1 MLFEINNI
9 SNLYK
14 MDYVTHSILY
24 GAMYTDMKIHLSV
37 NIVKKCRQF
46 AIACAPKERPLE
58 YGEKDAH
65 VRDISKI
72 ETDTFIGKLGECAI
86 KDLFHQYGINSS
98 IDFSIMERGKWD
110 VDDLSINDWRFDVK
124 CTQKGKNFLIEWNK
138 LQFRL
143 DNDELPHFFLMTRI
157 SEDFNGDID
166 DGIDVECI
174 GFVETRNLREDNP
187 KVQIKD
193 KGENIPGTEYALTTK
208 NFCVPFQNLD
218 KDWRRLCHHIMKE
231 KPYSFQ
237 GYQLPGTKKIYP
249 VIKKENEIEF
259 SMKYSIL
266 LSGTFA
272 IKAIKENKVESWIFA
287 GIKVLL
293 FLHEKERAL
302 IESLT
307 KKNYGREHLM
317 VFYTKGILPNLEIRD
332 GQMDTEAGNK
342 YKKLTHMSMQPM
354 FNFEQYEV
362 EHADTKSTMIV
373 KASAGTGKTTVM
385 IDRILFLLSTQ
396 SDLHLADIGM
406 ITFTNKATHAM
417 IEKIQNRL
425 MDMEQLLDKKD
436 HKKSEKYH
444 KWLEELSD
452 MRISTIDSFFKEVI
466 SKEGST
472 IGYGESASI
481 RSFTYEKKKILKD
494 VIDDMFQ
501 KEKEQEPDADI
512 LSKNI
517 LSIQDYV
524 KHAFWMWNEFNSR
537 GYFQDNIYTMDFG
550 DADASNNIVNQKL
563 KSIIAEAERR
573 YQLFKRQHNAFTV
586 SDIKAD
592 MDALSRTKERAQR
605 HHPYRF
611 LFVDEFQDTDD
622 SQIRSIAWLKQS
634 FNSQLFVVGDIKQSI
649 YRFRGA
655 EESAFDA
662 LIDELRKNSS
672 EKINIK
678 SYFLTKNYRT
688 SANVMNE
695 FNRVFSLW
703 GKDSFDCRS
712 HQKLLDWEQDVISCI
727 SEKGKISISYCK
739 KNKEV
744 ENFIINSIK
753 SATNEIIELR
763 NKDKKEKKENKLRV
777 IAFLCRSNNNVKN
790 VAEVCH
796 KAGIPCQAK
805 LQGGFYQSQPV
816 RDLHAVLA
824 FLLYPE
830 EPTRIFNLL
839 MTPYSRVLP
848 DMKAL
853 VSQNGNRNRILDY
866 FKSLLEC
873 EGWTLLLRNLRVKP
887 FFIILQD
894 IIDRE
899 PVKQYRERLKE
910 KFVPYQKNAL
920 GDLKQSVELY
930 QLNLNKLMEILYSH
944 FSGEYASVLDVFQF
958 LDNKIKT
965 EKKEDL
971 VYPEPDKNEA
981 YAIEAMTVHKA
992 KGLEFD
998 TVILP
1003 YTWTPFVQTD
1013 RREVITDKKKRPTRV
1028 GWKFSVNHRIK
1039 GSSKYDTKTILENN
1053 YYLTM
1058 EGEERAAVRREE
1070 ARLLY
1075 VAMTRTMR
1083 HLKVL
1088 LKKTEDS
1095 FDNTWA
1101 EYISDLKK
1109 VDMNEKADYYR
1120 I

>member
-1 MLFEINNI
+1 
-9 SNLYK
+9 
-14 MDYVTHSILY
+14 
-24 GAMYTDMKIHLSV
+24 
-37 NIVKKCRQF
+37 
-46 AIACAPKERPLE
+46 
-58 YGEKDAH
+58 
-65 VRDISKI
+65 
-72 ETDTFIGKLGECAI
+72 
-86 KDLFHQYGINSS
+86 
-98 IDFSIMERGKWD
+98 
-110 VDDLSINDWRFDVK
+110 
-124 CTQKGKNFLIEWNK
+124 
-138 LQFRL
+138 
-143 DNDELPHFFLMTRI
+143 
-157 SEDFNGDID
+157 
-166 DGIDVECI
+166 
-174 GFVETRNLREDNP
+174 
-187 KVQIKD
+187 
-193 KGENIPGTEYALTTK
+193 
-208 NFCVPFQNLD
+208 
-218 KDWRRLCHHIMKE
+218 
-231 KPYSFQ
+231 
-237 GYQLPGTKKIYP
+237 
-249 VIKKENEIEF
+249 
-259 SMKYSIL
+259 
-266 LSGTFA
+266 
-272 IKAIKENKVESWIFA
+272 
-287 GIKVLL
+287 
-293 FLHEKERAL
+293 
-302 IESLT
+302 
-307 KKNYGREHLM
+307 
-317 VFYTKGILPNLEIRD
+317 
-332 GQMDTEAGNK
+332 
-342 YKKLTHMSMQPM
+342 
-354 FNFEQYEV
+354 
-362 EHADTKSTMIV
+362 
-373 KASAGTGKTTVM
+373 
-385 IDRILFLLSTQ
+385 
-396 SDLHLADIGM
+396 
-406 ITFTNKATHAM
+406 
-417 IEKIQNRL
+417 
-425 MDMEQLLDKKD
+425 
-436 HKKSEKYH
+436 
-444 KWLEELSD
+444 

-501 KEKEQEPDADI
+501 EEQEQEPDTDI

-524 KHAFWMWNEFNSR
+524 KQAFWMWNEFNSR
-537 GYFQDNIYTMDFG
+537 GYFQDDIYTMDFG

-605 HHPYRF
+605 HRPYRF

-622 SQIRSIAWLKQS
+622 SQIKSIAWLKQS
-634 FNSQLFVVGDIKQSI
+634 FNSQLFVVGDVKQSI

-662 LIDELRKNSS
+662 LIDELRKNNS
-672 EKINIK
+672 EKVDIK

-727 SEKGKISISYCK
+727 SEKGKVSISYCK

-744 ENFIINSIK
+744 ENFIITSIK
-753 SATNEIIELR
+753 SIADEIIELR
-763 NKDKKEKKENKLRV
+763 NKDRKEKKEDKLRV

-839 MTPYSRVLP
+839 LTPYSKVLP
-848 DMKAL
+848 DMKTL
-853 VSQNGNRNRILDY
+853 VLQNGNRDRVLDY
-866 FKSLLEC
+866 FKPLLEC
-873 EGWTLLLRNLRVKP
+873 EGWTLLLRDLRVKP

-894 IIDRE
+894 IINRE

-910 KFVPYQKNAL
+910 KFTPYQKNAL

-944 FSGEYASVLDVFQF
+944 FSGEYASVLDVYQF

-971 VYPEPDKNEA
+971 VYPEPDRDEA
-981 YAIEAMTVHKA
+981 YTIEAMTVHKA

-1013 RREVITDKKKRPTRV
+1013 RREVITDKKKIPTRV

-1039 GSSKYDTKTILENN
+1039 GSPQYDTKTILENN
-1053 YYLTM
+1053 YHLTM

-1101 EYISDLKK
+1101 EYISDLKE
-1109 VDMNEKADYYR
+1109 VDMNEKTDYYR